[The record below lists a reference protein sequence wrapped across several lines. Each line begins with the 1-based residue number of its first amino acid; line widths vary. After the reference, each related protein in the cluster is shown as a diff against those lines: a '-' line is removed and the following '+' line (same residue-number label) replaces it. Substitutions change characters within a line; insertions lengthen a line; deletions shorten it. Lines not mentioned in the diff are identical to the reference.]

1 MGLYV
6 GRHREQMPKAES
18 FQNMA
23 WSQRRKEAS
32 MKRVMVNLEEDT
44 YQQLKTIGK
53 VLELSPS
60 QLIRALLKVG
70 LASTED
76 WQQKLAEAYQK
87 GVM

>member
-1 MGLYV
+1 MRRVRINLDEATYK
-6 GRHREQMPKAES
+6 QLES
-18 FQNMA
+18 
-23 WSQRRKEAS
+23 
-32 MKRVMVNLEEDT
+32 
-44 YQQLKTIGK
+44 IGK

-70 LASTED
+70 LASTES

>member
-1 MGLYV
+1 
-6 GRHREQMPKAES
+6 
-18 FQNMA
+18 
-23 WSQRRKEAS
+23 
-32 MKRVMVNLEEDT
+32 MKRVRVNLEEDT

-70 LASTED
+70 LASTEE

-87 GVM
+87 GIR

>member
-1 MGLYV
+1 
-6 GRHREQMPKAES
+6 
-18 FQNMA
+18 
-23 WSQRRKEAS
+23 

-70 LASTED
+70 LASTEE
-76 WQQKLAEAYQK
+76 WQTKLAEAYK
-87 GVM
+87 RGVR